1 MFDLIFIAHFVY
13 YDVTDYKHVID
24 VHMHVHVNMSVNS
37 TV

>member
-13 YDVTDYKHVID
+13 YGVTDYKHVID
-24 VHMHVHVNMSVNS
+24 VHMHVNMSVNS

>member
-13 YDVTDYKHVID
+13 YGVTDYKHVID
-24 VHMHVHVNMSVNS
+24 VNMSVNS

>member
-13 YDVTDYKHVID
+13 YGVTDYKHVID
-24 VHMHVHVNMSVNS
+24 VSMYS